1 MITTLVSDHKKVKVI
16 IPKTLNIKPRE
27 TINIHTFIASS
38 HF

>member
-27 TINIHTFIASS
+27 TTNITFIASS